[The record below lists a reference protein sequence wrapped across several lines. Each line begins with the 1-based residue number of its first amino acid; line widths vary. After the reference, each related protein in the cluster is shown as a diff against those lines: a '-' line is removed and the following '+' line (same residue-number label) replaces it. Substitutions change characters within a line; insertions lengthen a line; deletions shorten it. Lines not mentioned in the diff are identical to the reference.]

1 MKKLTALLLALAMIF
16 VMASCGSNGSS
27 TDSNDNDG
35 TSSADTSGSAAPDSG
50 DSTGTGAAPAELR
63 VGTGNVLGTFLPWS
77 ENETCHWGCFLVYDY
92 LFYWTE
98 DGETYSDILEDWHY
112 EEDGT
117 TFVMTLKDGVVFSN
131 GDTATGEDLLFSIQN
146 LVDRGTNAASFYAT
160 VDFENSRVEGN
171 TVYLA
176 NTSEFGPG
184 IVNMGV
190 VYLLNK
196 DWCEETGYDAIDPW
210 IKNPCGSGPYK
221 VVDYV
226 TDSHVTLELRDD
238 YWGDFTNGAKTV
250 TIRHYADK
258 SAMYMALEGGELDI
272 ALNIEESDYSRAVA
286 DDNIGVTIT
295 HEGDVI
301 LFVLDATNN
310 EYLADENVRKAI
322 AYGVNW
328 AEVAESARGELAEVA
343 TSVLTKVSQYY
354 EDVGAYEYDFD
365 KAKSYMEAAGYV
377 VDGSTVNFT
386 LHMTTVDQ
394 PVKTNAGTVIQYY
407 LQQLGIDFQTEY
419 TDFPT
424 AIGYWLQAGGTDT
437 NFQDTDTGSICGEP
451 YVALNSFAE
460 GLGML
465 PANVISDETFNELF
479 KKGTY
484 TTDEATRAEAYK
496 ELQEYVHEHALIMP
510 IYESIDAV
518 AYNPAVVKDVH
529 LLSAVGSNLRF
540 VEFAG

>member
-1 MKKLTALLLALAMIF
+1 MKKLTALLLVLVMVFALA
-16 VMASCGSNGSS
+16 ACGNSGAPANPSQ
-27 TDSNDNDG
+27 
-35 TSSADTSGSAAPDSG
+35 DTSAGSGNAGEGDAEPSG
-50 DSTGTGAAPAELR
+50 SGAAPAELR

-92 LFYWTE
+92 LFYWHE
-98 DGETYSDILEDWHY
+98 DGEVYSDILEDWHY

-117 TFVMTLKDGVVFSN
+117 TFVMTLKDGIVFSN

-160 VDFENSRVEGN
+160 VDFANSRVEGN

-176 NTSEFGPG
+176 NSSEFGPG
-184 IVNMGV
+184 IINMGV

-196 DWCEETGYDAIDPW
+196 SWCEETGYDAVDPW
-210 IKNPCGSGPYK
+210 IKDPCGSGPYK

-238 YWGDFTNGAKTV
+238 YWGDFSNGAQTV

-258 SAMYMALEGGELDI
+258 SAMYMALEGKELDI

-301 LFVLDATNN
+301 LFVLDANNN

-328 AEVAESARGELAEVA
+328 AEVAESARGELAEPA
-343 TSVLTKVSQYY
+343 TSILTQVSQFY
-354 EDVGAYEYDFD
+354 EDVGAYEYDFE
-365 KAKSYMEAAGYV
+365 KAKAYMEEAGYV

-424 AIGYWLQAGGTDT
+424 AIGYWLQPGGTDA

-465 PANVISDETFNELF
+465 PANVITDPTFNELF
-479 KKGTY
+479 AKGTY

-518 AYNPAVVKDVH
+518 AYDPAVIKDVH